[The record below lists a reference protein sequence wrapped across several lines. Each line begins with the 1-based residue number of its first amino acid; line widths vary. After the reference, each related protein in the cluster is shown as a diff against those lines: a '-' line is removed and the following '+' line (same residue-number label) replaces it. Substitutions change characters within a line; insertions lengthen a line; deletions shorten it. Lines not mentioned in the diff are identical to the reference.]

1 MTDPVYERLVRL
13 PQEGEF
19 VFSTLRRT
27 HFTPS
32 ARSHHW
38 NRVRCSAGLGD
49 VELYLATRH
58 YFAWFAWNVLG
69 LAPED
74 IAQHLGHQDGGEL
87 VRRLYGH
94 FDQAGARRRV
104 REAFAAA
111 PAAPVPL
118 RKVS

>member
-1 MTDPVYERLVRL
+1 
-13 PQEGEF
+13 
-19 VFSTLRRT
+19 
-27 HFTPS
+27 
-32 ARSHHW
+32 
-38 NRVRCSAGLGD
+38 
-49 VELYLATRH
+49 
-58 YFAWFAWNVLG
+58 NVLG

-104 REAFAAA
+104 REAFAQA

-118 RKVS
+118 AATGKAA